1 MMSSM
6 TGSDRARTGEVA
18 RWTSKTLQKAA
29 LSLPA
34 DERAALAEK
43 LLLSLDEPSETE
55 LERTWVSEAVR
66 RARELDRGD
75 VQAIPAE
82 DVRRKARSLLR

>member
-1 MMSSM
+1 M
-6 TGSDRARTGEVA
+6 D
-18 RWTSKTLQKAA
+18 SKTLQEAA
-29 LSLPA
+29 LSLPP

-43 LLLSLDEPSETE
+43 LLSSLDEPSEGE
-55 LERTWVSEAVR
+55 LERTWLSEASR

-75 VQAIPAE
+75 VQGISEE

>member
-1 MMSSM
+1 M
-6 TGSDRARTGEVA
+6 D
-18 RWTSKTLQKAA
+18 SKTLQEAA
-29 LSLPA
+29 LSLPP

-43 LLLSLDEPSETE
+43 LLSSLDEPSEAE
-55 LERTWVSEAVR
+55 LERIWLSEAAR

-75 VQAIPAE
+75 VQGISEE

>member
-1 MMSSM
+1 M
-6 TGSDRARTGEVA
+6 D
-18 RWTSKTLQKAA
+18 SKTLQEAA
-29 LSLPA
+29 LSLPP

-43 LLLSLDEPSETE
+43 LLSSLDEPSEGE
-55 LERTWVSEAVR
+55 LERTWLSEAAR

-75 VQAIPAE
+75 VQGISEE

>member
-1 MMSSM
+1 M
-6 TGSDRARTGEVA
+6 D
-18 RWTSKTLQKAA
+18 SKTLQEAA

>member
-1 MMSSM
+1 M
-6 TGSDRARTGEVA
+6 D
-18 RWTSKTLQKAA
+18 SKTLQEAA
-29 LSLPA
+29 LNLPP

-43 LLLSLDEPSETE
+43 LLLSLDEPTDAE
-55 LERTWVSEAVR
+55 LEQVWLSEAAQ

>member
-1 MMSSM
+1 M
-6 TGSDRARTGEVA
+6 DP
-18 RWTSKTLQKAA
+18 KTLQEAA
-29 LSLPA
+29 LSLPP

-43 LLLSLDEPSETE
+43 LLLSLDEPTEAE
-55 LERTWVSEAVR
+55 LERTWLSEAAH
-66 RARELDRGD
+66 RARELDRGE

>member
-1 MMSSM
+1 M
-6 TGSDRARTGEVA
+6 D
-18 RWTSKTLQKAA
+18 SKTLQAAA
-29 LSLPA
+29 LSLPP

-43 LLLSLDEPSETE
+43 LLLSLDEPTDSE
-55 LERTWVSEAVR
+55 LERSWLSEAAH

-75 VQAIPAE
+75 VQAVPAE

>member
-1 MMSSM
+1 M
-6 TGSDRARTGEVA
+6 D
-18 RWTSKTLQKAA
+18 SKTLQEAA
-29 LSLPA
+29 LSLPP

-43 LLLSLDEPSETE
+43 LLSSLDEPSEAE
-55 LERTWVSEAVR
+55 LKRIWLSEAAR

-75 VQAIPAE
+75 VQGISEE

>member
-1 MMSSM
+1 M
-6 TGSDRARTGEVA
+6 D
-18 RWTSKTLQKAA
+18 SKTLQEAA
-29 LSLPA
+29 LSLPP

-43 LLLSLDEPSETE
+43 LLSSLDEPSEAE
-55 LERTWVSEAVR
+55 LERDLACRRQAR

-75 VQAIPAE
+75 VQGVSEE

>member
-1 MMSSM
+1 M
-6 TGSDRARTGEVA
+6 D
-18 RWTSKTLQKAA
+18 SKTLQKAA

-43 LLLSLDEPSETE
+43 LLSSLDEPSEAE
-55 LERTWVSEAVR
+55 LERTWFAEAAR
-66 RARELDRGD
+66 RARELDRGE
-75 VQAIPAE
+75 VQPISAE

>member
-1 MMSSM
+1 M
-6 TGSDRARTGEVA
+6 D
-18 RWTSKTLQKAA
+18 SKTLQEAA
-29 LSLPA
+29 LSLPP

-43 LLLSLDEPSETE
+43 LLLSLDEPSDV
-55 LERTWVSEAVR
+55 EREQAWLSEAAR
-66 RARELDRGD
+66 RAYEIDRGE